1 MFKRLQFKM
10 TLYYSFILIAILLV
24 TNLSIYFVMDK
35 YTNYQMS
42 SEISRMLSSIQ
53 GSEWLYETTE
63 ESKNEDDD
71 SNQDAPSDESENIK
85 VSEEHQDDDN
95 HQDDEEDRDD
105 DDNATKNENVDE
117 TEKSTTEK
125 EDSSESHLELSL
137 PEAKD
142 LIIPQTLKTFPYYMI
157 YDASGQMITW
167 KSDNTSIFDALL
179 SKSADLSLSDA
190 PSVMTLDSPSKLN
203 FLMAKMPITIQQQTL
218 GYYVVAS
225 DVTMAYQTLSN
236 LSKILLLSLMGGIF
250 TSVILGY
257 LIAGRSLR
265 PVKEAY
271 TSKQEFLA
279 NASHE
284 LKTPLSVI
292 LLSTETLEGE
302 IDPNLS
308 FQRQVVSGIEDE
320 AQKMNHLVSQL
331 LFLSRADSQT
341 ALVKYESFNLS
352 DALTKELASFEKIAQ
367 TKGIQVSHAI
377 TPGLK
382 IHGDRKQ
389 LLSVFSIL
397 MDNAIKYTL
406 NQGHVYVSLEKNNPP
421 KKQGVKLT
429 VKDTG
434 IGIPD
439 SELKRIFE
447 RFYRL
452 ESSRSKETGGYGLG
466 LSIAKEIIDQHNGAI
481 QVKSI
486 EKVGTTFVVE
496 LLN

>member
-1 MFKRLQFKM
+1 MFKRLQFRM
-10 TLYYSFILIAILLV
+10 TLYYSLILIAILIA

-42 SEISRMLSSIQ
+42 SEISRMLDSIQ
-53 GSEWLYETTE
+53 SSEWLYENTEETNDETDNKEDEEDEDKKVEDDEDHEGETTYENETSATE
-63 ESKNEDDD
+63 ESN
-71 SNQDAPSDESENIK
+71 NPTPHSEVK
-85 VSEEHQDDDN
+85 
-95 HQDDEEDRDD
+95 
-105 DDNATKNENVDE
+105 
-117 TEKSTTEK
+117 
-125 EDSSESHLELSL
+125 L
-137 PEAKD
+137 PEVKD
-142 LIIPQTLKTFPYYMI
+142 LIIPQTLKTFPAYMI
-157 YDASGQMITW
+157 YDASGQLITW
-167 KSDNTSIFDALL
+167 KSDNDAIFDALL
-179 SKSADLSLSDA
+179 IKSTNLKLSDT
-190 PSVMTLDSPSKLN
+190 PSIVALIAPSKLN
-203 FLMAKMPITIQQQTL
+203 YLMAKMPITINNQTL
-218 GYYVVAS
+218 GYYVVAR
-225 DVTMAYQTLSN
+225 DVTIAYQTLEN
-236 LSKILLLSLMGGIF
+236 LSKILVFSLIAGIF
-250 TSVILGY
+250 ASMILGY

-265 PVKEAY
+265 PIKEAY

-331 LFLSRADSQT
+331 LFLSRTDSRT
-341 ALVKYESFNLS
+341 ATAKYEHFNISDSLS
-352 DALTKELASFEKIAQ
+352 KEIVSYEKIAQ
-367 TKGIQVSHAI
+367 AKGIKLSQSI

-382 IHGDRKQ
+382 INGDRKQ

-397 MDNAIKYTL
+397 IDNAIKYSKE
-406 NQGHVYVSLEKNNPP
+406 NGEVYVTLEKNNTP

-434 IGIPD
+434 IGIPEA
-439 SELKRIFE
+439 ELKHIFE

-466 LSIAKEIIDQHNGAI
+466 LAIAKEIVDQHKGSIHVN
-481 QVKSI
+481 SI
-486 EKVGTTFVVE
+486 EKVGTTFTLE
-496 LLN
+496 L